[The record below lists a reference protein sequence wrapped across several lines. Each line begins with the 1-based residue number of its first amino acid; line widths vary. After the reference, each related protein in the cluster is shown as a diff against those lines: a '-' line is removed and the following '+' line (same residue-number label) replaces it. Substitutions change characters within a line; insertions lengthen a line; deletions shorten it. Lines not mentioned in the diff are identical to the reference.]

1 MARYALTENEF
12 RTIEALITYKPKH
25 GRPPTKVRE
34 MFDAIMWV
42 LCSGA
47 PWRDLPAQYP
57 PWKSV
62 YHRFR
67 YYQKHGILEHVIEA
81 LMRKASQQRQVQL
94 TLVGIDGSY
103 IRAHRHAAGARK
115 KTQRTPSRR
124 TRPDKPSVGRG
135 AASRPS
141 ST

>member
-1 MARYALTENEF
+1 MARYELTENEF
-12 RTIEALITYKPKH
+12 RLIEPLITYKPPR

-34 MFDAIMWV
+34 MFNAIMWI

-47 PWRDLPAQYP
+47 KWRDLPERHP

-67 YYQKHGILEHVIEA
+67 YYQKHGILEQVVEA
-81 LMRKASQQRQVQL
+81 LMQKASQKRQIQL
-94 TLVGIDGSY
+94 TLVCIDGSY

-115 KTQRTPSRR
+115 KTGSPRR
-124 TRPDKPSVGRG
+124 PPQPNKRSDVPG
-135 AASRPS
+135 AASPVR

>member
-1 MARYALTENEF
+1 MARYELTENEF
-12 RTIEALITYKPKH
+12 RTIESLITYKPKR

-34 MFDAIMWV
+34 MFDAIMWI

-47 PWRDLPAQYP
+47 KWRDLPERYP

-67 YYQKHGILEHVIEA
+67 YYQKHGILEQVVEA
-81 LMRKASQQRQVQL
+81 LMQRASKNRQIQL
-94 TLVGIDGSY
+94 TLICIDGSY

-115 KTQRTPSRR
+115 KKGSPPKPPRPNRR
-124 TRPDKPSVGRG
+124 LDAPG
-135 AASRPS
+135 AASPAR